1 MSVSAHPT
9 PQPGTEKY
17 HPVFVGKTLEQ
28 LGEILTRYPTKQAA
42 LLPALWLVQEARGW
56 ISDRNMAEGAAGLGL
71 TPAYV
76 EGGGAFYTMYHPPP
90 GGKHFVQG
98 WTPSPGNC
106 CGAQA

>member
-42 LLPALWLVQEARGW
+42 LLPALWLLQAGRGW
-56 ISDRNMAEGAAGLGL
+56 VSRRHMAEVAQGLGVKA
-71 TPAYV
+71 AYV
-76 EGGGAFYTMYHPPP
+76 EGVATVYTMYNQHP
-90 GGKHFVQG
+90 GGKDFLQFSP
-98 WTPSPGNC
+98 TPPGK
-106 CGAQA
+106 GR

>member
-42 LLPALWLVQEARGW
+42 LLPALWLLEDGGGCNFEQHRPGDV
-56 ISDRNMAEGAAGLGL
+56 DGLGL
-71 TPAYV
+71 TPAQV
-76 EGGGAFYTMYHPPP
+76 EGRVLLYSLHYLAPAREDLVHDSHT
-90 GGKHFVQG
+90 
-98 WTPSPGNC
+98 S
-106 CGAQA
+106 A

>member
-42 LLPALWLVQEARGW
+42 LLPALWLLQEARGR
-56 ISDRNMAEGAAGLGL
+56 IFHRNMEGGAGGLGVKA
-71 TPAYV
+71 PDV
-76 EGGGAFYTMYHPPP
+76 KGGVDVFPMDSPHP
-90 GGKHFVQG
+90 GGEPYLQRGTRLPCH
-98 WTPSPGNC
+98 
-106 CGAQA
+106 